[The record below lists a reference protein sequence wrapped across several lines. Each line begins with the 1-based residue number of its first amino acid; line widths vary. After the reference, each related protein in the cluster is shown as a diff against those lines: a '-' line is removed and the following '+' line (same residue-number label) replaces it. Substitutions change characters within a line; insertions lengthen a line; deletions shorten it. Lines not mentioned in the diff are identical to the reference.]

1 MLIFYKSWLSAG
13 PYESSSFEKGMTA
26 CFCSRNSM
34 FRDPLKAS
42 VNEICSIFD
51 ILLFIGAI
59 VDLSHQSHKVD
70 FTVVLIPLEKLND
83 RLLTDFLQLSH
94 LRVGRH
100 TLDLSLLKHLEAF
113 SVTWEKRS
121 AGDELEKDATH
132 GPYIDAAVVLV

>member
-26 CFCSRNSM
+26 RFRSRNSM

-59 VDLSHQSHKVD
+59 VDFSHQSHKVD

-83 RLLTDFLQLSH
+83 RLLTN
-94 LRVGRH
+94 
-100 TLDLSLLKHLEAF
+100 LL
-113 SVTWEKRS
+113 
-121 AGDELEKDATH
+121 
-132 GPYIDAAVVLV
+132 